1 MVTKEDL
8 DKEKSLQKKR
18 LDKLLKAFDDDNK
31 TTSASAD
38 ESKETSSSQSI
49 PSIVTTTASTTT
61 TPAGGFAFSLGSPL
75 TSQAQNAAPGFTH
88 DLNKKADDKKDKE
101 NTTEKKDETKAS
113 EGKKDNAEVAKVKPT
128 VTFSFGSD
136 SSKEKSAGGSE
147 NSSQDSAA
155 PPPYTFKSPTSG
167 ILKPTSDSNT
177 SALPAYGAA
186 SSLTV
191 TDSAATSKPLSSNL
205 PDIAQVSS
213 AATFSF
219 GKTTSAATTDINSL
233 AVITTTASS
242 AAAPPPVF
250 SFGSSLGA
258 PTASKPA
265 ATTQQVVFFF
275 FSYHSLPIVLILK
288 NRNKCVKSRSQVSS
302 NFHSSF

>member
-31 TTSASAD
+31 TTTASAD

-49 PSIVTTTASTTT
+49 PSIVTTTASTT

-275 FSYHSLPIVLILK
+275 LVTIVYRL
-288 NRNKCVKSRSQVSS
+288 
-302 NFHSSF
+302 F